1 MQQNLLE
8 LLRCPYCGSM
18 FELSEVMEAQGE
30 DIIHGCLQ
38 CECNSFPVLEGI
50 PLLINNPAKKYVLK
64 YLRDG
69 EIKKAVALSINKNSR
84 NIIRIADFIHSKPL
98 GTRLKKIVLDASYYF
113 SKKQYER
120 YSDPSTCFCDLLKPG
135 LSGDYL
141 KHRFSSQ
148 TFWSLYPFI
157 PLIQRKKRRILD
169 VCCGSGHASF
179 VISRYVNPE
188 ELVCVDADFRHL
200 YLAKKYFSEAEF
212 INTDANSQLPFK
224 DNIFSSV
231 IMMDSFHYIDA
242 KSSLSKELFRM
253 LEAKGNL
260 LLLHIHNS
268 LLDNYAAGIPL
279 SPMHLQNLFKDD
291 AVRILP
297 ENTIVEDFI
306 WHDRID
312 LSREYT
318 SGDLVSSN
326 LILIKSPYLE
336 EFSDLWSKISPKK
349 GSLIINPIYTTTCK
363 NENKIVLERN
373 FPNEYFRKENPISE
387 NYLIDMYELHPDD
400 LKSAEITD
408 NLLRKCILIHV
419 PEKYIKSDFCYDV
432 QRGSM
437 CNV

>member
-1 MQQNLLE
+1 MQKNLLE
-8 LLRCPYCGSM
+8 ILRCPYCGSM

-30 DIIHGCLQ
+30 DIVHGCLQ
-38 CECNSFPVLEGI
+38 CECNSFPILEGI
-50 PLLINNPAKKYVLK
+50 PLLINNPAKKYVLN
-64 YLRDG
+64 YLREG
-69 EIKKAVALSINKNSR
+69 EIKKAFALSINKNSR
-84 NIIRIADFIHSKPL
+84 TTIRIADFINSKPL
-98 GTRLKKIVLDASYYF
+98 GTRLKNLFLDGSYYF

-120 YSDPSTCFCDLLKPG
+120 YFDQSTCFCDLLKPG

-212 INTDANSQLPFK
+212 INADANGQLPFK

-253 LEAKGNL
+253 LEAEGNL

-268 LLDNYAAGIPL
+268 LLDNYAAGGPL
-279 SPMHLQNLFKDD
+279 SPKYLQNLFKEH

-297 ENTIVEDFI
+297 ENKIVEDFI

-312 LSREYT
+312 LSCEYT

-326 LILIKSPYLE
+326 LILIKSPYRE
-336 EFSDLWSKISPKK
+336 EFSNIWSKISPNK
-349 GSLIINPIYTTTCK
+349 GNLIINPIYKTTFTS
-363 NENKIVLERN
+363 ENKIVLERN
-373 FPNEYFRKENPISE
+373 FPNEFFRKENPISE
-387 NYLIDMYELHPDD
+387 NYLIEEYELHTDD
-400 LKSAEITD
+400 LKSGKSID
-408 NLLRKCILIHV
+408 NLLRRFILLNV
-419 PEKYIKSDFCYDV
+419 PEKYIKSDFCYELQPDSV
-432 QRGSM
+432 
-437 CNV
+437 